1 MSKRVYW
8 LWLASKP
15 DLEAAVIRRLTESFG
30 TPEFL
35 YGAEREVLLK
45 AGLPKRQTDAL
56 CDKDL
61 SRAEHILRVCEEK
74 KISIL
79 TIEDSAYPDILREI
93 EDPPPVLYV
102 RGRLPDLEQMPAIA
116 IVGTR
121 SASAYGLRMAER
133 FGAALAKAGFIIVSG
148 MADGADAAAHRG
160 CLKAGGK
167 TIAVLAGGVDTCY
180 PKKNEYLMGD
190 IMLSGAVISENPPGT
205 ANEGFRFPI
214 RNRIITGLSAATL
227 VVEAPARSGAMISA
241 RLAFEKGR
249 EVFAVPGALDIA
261 ASVGGNQLIR
271 DEIARI
277 ATQPMDLVH
286 GLSHLLKTEPQEAL
300 VRKVWLREL
309 GGYSSLPAP
318 EPVRPYRIERSPVT
332 TVGVPKKRTE
342 PPKEQARPPEPL
354 PEKRLPDDLEGTER
368 QVAEAIVHGADT
380 IDAIS
385 ERTGLP
391 AAEIASAL
399 TLLEI
404 SGIVEQQAGRCMLL

>member
-15 DLEAAVIRRLTESFG
+15 DLQAAVIRRLTESFG

-35 YGAEREVLLK
+35 YGAERDVLLS

-61 SRAEHILRVCEEK
+61 SQAEHILRICEEK

-79 TIEDSAYPDILREI
+79 TIEDSSYPDILREI
-93 EDPPPVLYV
+93 DDPPPVLYV
-102 RGRLPDLEQMPAIA
+102 RGRLPDFDQMPAIA

-133 FGAALAKAGFIIVSG
+133 FGAALAKAGFTIVSG
-148 MADGADAAAHRG
+148 LADGADAAAHRG

-227 VVEAPARSGAMISA
+227 VVEAPARSGALISA
-241 RLAFEKGR
+241 RLAFEQGR

-286 GLSHLLKTEPQEAL
+286 GLSHLLRTEPQEAL
-300 VRKVWLREL
+300 IRKVWLREL
-309 GGYSSLPAP
+309 GGYGGLPVP
-318 EPVRPYRIERSPVT
+318 EPVKPYRIERSPVT
-332 TVGVPKKRTE
+332 TTSVRRKRPE
-342 PPKEQARPPEPL
+342 PPKEQTKQPL
-354 PEKRLPDDLEGTER
+354 PEKRLPDTLEGKER
-368 QVAEAIVHGADT
+368 QVAEAILQGADT
-380 IDAIS
+380 VDAIS

-391 AAEIASAL
+391 AAEIAASL
-399 TLLEI
+399 ILLEI
-404 SGIVEQQAGRCMLL
+404 SGVVEQKAGHCFLL